1 MAEEITGGPAEYSYC
16 SSGEW
21 DENLWRAAEPIYA
34 AAFPEH
40 GRKPERIIRAM
51 FRKGM
56 CRLHLARLG
65 GKPAAMALSGPDEV
79 WGIWIID
86 YLAVAEEQ
94 RGKGLGRSFLA
105 DIRREAEA
113 FPWCRGIV
121 VEAEAEETE
130 VNQARIRFW
139 EACGF
144 RLTGYVHQYIWVP
157 EPYRALAL
165 SFPGREAL
173 SEEGRELFKAITSF
187 HERAYRGK

>member
-1 MAEEITGGPAEYSYC
+1 MAETITGEIEEYSYS
-16 SSGEW
+16 SSGVWE
-21 DENLWRAAEPIYA
+21 EELWRAAEPIYA

-56 CRLHLARLG
+56 ARFHLARLDG
-65 GKPAAMALSGPDEV
+65 RPAAMALSGPDEER
-79 WGIWIID
+79 GIWIID
-86 YLAVAEEQ
+86 YLAVAESH
-94 RGKGLGRSFLA
+94 RGKGLGRRFLG
-105 DIRREAEA
+105 DIRKEAEA

-130 VNQARIRFW
+130 VNRARIRFW
-139 EACGF
+139 ESCGF
-144 RLTGYVHQYIWVP
+144 RLTGYVHHYIWVP

-173 SEEGRELFKAITSF
+173 SEDGRELFKAITGF
-187 HERAYRGK
+187 HERAYRGR

>member
-1 MAEEITGGPAEYSYC
+1 MEYSYC
-16 SSGEW
+16 SSAEW
-21 DENLWRAAEPIYA
+21 EEALWRAAEPIYA

-56 CRLHLARLG
+56 CRLHLAWLD
-65 GKPAAMALSGPDEV
+65 GKPAAMALSGPEEAR
-79 WGIWIID
+79 GIWVID

-94 RGKGLGRSFLA
+94 RGKGLGRRFLG
-105 DIRREAEA
+105 DIRKEAEA
-113 FPWCRGIV
+113 FPWCRGMV

-139 EACGF
+139 ETCGF
-144 RLTGYVHQYIWVP
+144 RLTDYVHQYIWVP

-165 SFPGREAL
+165 SFPDREAL
-173 SEEGRELFKAITSF
+173 SGDGRELFKAITGF
-187 HERAYRGK
+187 HERAYRGM

>member
-1 MAEEITGGPAEYSYC
+1 MAEEIKDGNPDYSYC

-21 DENLWRAAEPIYA
+21 DGGLWEEAKPIYA

-40 GRKPERIIRAM
+40 GRKPERIVRAM

-56 CRLHLARLG
+56 CRLHAARLNG
-65 GKPAAMALSGPDEV
+65 EPAAMALSGPDTGR
-79 WGIWIID
+79 GIWVID
-86 YLAVAEEQ
+86 YLAVADSW
-94 RGKGLGRSFLA
+94 RGQGIGKRFLD
-105 DIRREAEA
+105 DIRAEAEA

-130 VNQARIRFW
+130 VNLARIRFW
-139 EACGF
+139 QACGF
-144 RLTGYVHQYIWVP
+144 QLTGYVHHYIWVP

-173 SEEGRELFKAITSF
+173 SLDGRELFKAITAF
-187 HERAYRGK
+187 HERAYRK